1 LKILMRILRAIDI
14 LKKIKCIIKVNL
26 RKKIDRSFMI
36 IRIKMTVIG
45 NFIKINIKRITNMII
60 SKKINI
66 TNLHM
71 DMKVIIINRDIK
83 LEEEDIKRASQE
95 VTEGE

>member
-1 LKILMRILRAIDI
+1 
-14 LKKIKCIIKVNL
+14 
-26 RKKIDRSFMI
+26 
-36 IRIKMTVIG
+36 
-45 NFIKINIKRITNMII
+45 
-60 SKKINI
+60 
-66 TNLHM
+66 M

>member
-1 LKILMRILRAIDI
+1 MRILRVIDI

-60 SKKINI
+60 KFSKKINI
-66 TNLHM
+66 TNLHL